1 MKVKE
6 LMERVGT
13 TNFGFTKAYIA
24 DGMREINSMSE
35 ESVSIAKTDLVK
47 NQRYYAMQDSDV
59 SGMVKIL
66 NVAILDSDSGTYT
79 NINRIIGNVSVDK
92 DQT

>member
-35 ESVSIAKTDLVK
+35 ESVSTAKTDLIK
-47 NQRYYAMQDSDV
+47 DQRYYAMQDSDV

>member
-6 LMERVGT
+6 LMERVGS
-13 TNFGFTKAYIA
+13 TNFGFTKAYIT
-24 DGMREINSMSE
+24 DGMREINSLIE
-35 ESVSIAKTDLVK
+35 ESVNIAKTDLVK
-47 NQRYYAMQDSDV
+47 DQRYYNLSDDNIP
-59 SGMVKIL
+59 GLVKVL

-79 NINRIIGNVSVDK
+79 NIGRVVGPTSVDK

>member
-13 TNFGFTKAYIA
+13 TNFGFTKAYIS
-24 DGMREINSMSE
+24 DGMREINEMME
-35 ESVSIAKTDLVK
+35 ESVSIAKTNLIKD
-47 NQRYYAMQDSDV
+47 QRYYAMQDSDIAGIV
-59 SGMVKIL
+59 SVI
-66 NVAILDSDSGTYT
+66 NVSVLDEKSNTYT
-79 NINRIIGNVSVDK
+79 NIGRVIGNVSVDK

>member
-13 TNFGFTKAYIA
+13 TNFGFTKAYIN
-24 DGMREINSMSE
+24 DGMREINSMIE
-35 ESVSIAKTDLVK
+35 ESVNIAKANLVK
-47 NQRYYAMQDSDV
+47 DQRYYALSDDDI
-59 SGMVKIL
+59 SGIVKVL
-66 NVAILDSDSGTYT
+66 NVSILDTDDGIYH
-79 NINRIIGNVSVDK
+79 NIGRVVGSVSVDK

>member
-13 TNFGFTKAYIA
+13 TNFGFTKAYIN
-24 DGMREINSMSE
+24 DGMREINEMME
-35 ESVSIAKTDLVK
+35 ESVSIAKTNIVK
-47 NQRYYAMQDSDV
+47 DQRYYAMADSDIDGLV
-59 SGMVKIL
+59 SIVNI
-66 NVAILDSDSGTYT
+66 AILDKDSNTYS
-79 NINRIIGNVSVDK
+79 NISRVIGSVSVDK

>member
-13 TNFGFTKAYIA
+13 TNFGFTKAFIA
-24 DGMREINSMSE
+24 DGLREINSMTE
-35 ESVSIAKTDLVK
+35 ESVSVAKTDLVK
-47 NQRYYAMQDSDV
+47 DQRYYAMQDSDV

-66 NVAILDSDSGTYT
+66 NVSILDSDTGTYT
-79 NINRIIGNVSVDK
+79 NINRVVGSVSVDK
-92 DQT
+92 DQL

>member
-35 ESVSIAKTDLVK
+35 ESVSTAKTNLVK
-47 NQRYYAMQDSDV
+47 DQRYYAMQDSDV

>member
-35 ESVSIAKTDLVK
+35 ESVSTAKTNLVK
-47 NQRYYAMQDSDV
+47 DQRYYAMQESDV

>member
-35 ESVSIAKTDLVK
+35 ESVSTAKTDLIK
-47 NQRYYAMQDSDV
+47 DQRYYAMQDSDV

-92 DQT
+92 DQI